1 MCGCEEKGKQI
12 IHLAKGAEHDLYQ
25 GQLDSISDKGGRVSC
40 MIEELE
46 NCGCPTSHEILYSRG
61 TDV

>member
-12 IHLAKGAEHDLYQ
+12 IQLARGAEQDLYR
-25 GQLDSISDKGGRVSC
+25 GKLDSMSSKGDRVSH

-46 NCGCPTSHEILYSRG
+46 NCGCPTSHEILYGGG
-61 TDV
+61 TNV